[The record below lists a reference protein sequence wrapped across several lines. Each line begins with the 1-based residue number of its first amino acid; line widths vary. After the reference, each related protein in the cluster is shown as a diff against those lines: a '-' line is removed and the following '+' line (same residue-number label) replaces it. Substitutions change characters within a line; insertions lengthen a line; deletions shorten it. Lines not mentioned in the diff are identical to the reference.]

1 MTRRSIDKAVIL
13 AAGLGNRISKA
24 SAGTPKPLLPID
36 GKDTTFLDWHLRALA
51 KAGVKEIYIVGNK
64 VTYEAKL
71 VAREEV
77 AGSARVGWILNP
89 TEDIS
94 TSGSGHSAWY
104 AWRDERDIL
113 DGKSRVVLMDADIVY
128 EPRIYDLLKTE
139 GSSRSKSL
147 VCADFRQTD
156 EEVLVFCE
164 EASPTVARLHGK
176 GLQGTPL
183 ADGLVCRGEATG
195 ILLLEPGDHAVV
207 RQVTDWVIRF
217 STAKTRSE
225 HEDITQRMMT
235 LGRVELV
242 PFGRDLLFMECDTP
256 DEYTLLTTEMYPKIA
271 ARL

>member
-1 MTRRSIDKAVIL
+1 MTNRSIDKAVIL

-24 SAGTPKPLLPID
+24 AAGTPKPLLPID
-36 GKDTTFLDWHLRALA
+36 GKSTTFLDWHLRALA

-71 VAREEV
+71 AAREEV
-77 AGSARVGWILNP
+77 SHTTRVAWILNP
-89 TEDIS
+89 TEDLS

-104 AWRDERDIL
+104 AWHDDRNIL
-113 DGKSRVVLMDADIVY
+113 DGRSRVVLMDADIVY
-128 EPRIYDLLKTE
+128 EPRIYDLLKE
-139 GSSRSKSL
+139 SASPRSKSL
-147 VCADFRQTD
+147 VCGDFRQTD
-156 EEVLVFCE
+156 EEVLVFSD
-164 EASPTVARLHGK
+164 EAPPCLPRLHGK
-176 GLQGTPL
+176 GLLGTPL
-183 ADGLVCRGEATG
+183 TQGLLCRGEATG
-195 ILLLEPGDHAVV
+195 ILLFEPGDHALV

-235 LGRVELV
+235 LGRIDLV

-256 DEYTLLTTEMYPKIA
+256 EEYALLTTELYPKIA